1 MTAEKDNKVYTI
13 DQSQVATYQSAG
25 FDIRD
30 DEGNLIEYGAN
41 KAVPYSDYAKLLKEN
56 EELKKQISSSEEK
69 ESEKKEPEEEV
80 AKTARKKAGQ

>member
-30 DEGNLIEYGAN
+30 NEGNLIEYGAN

-56 EELKKQISSSEEK
+56 EELKKQISSEEG
-69 ESEKKEPEEEV
+69 KEPEEEV

>member
-13 DQSQVATYQSAG
+13 DQSQMATYQSAG
-25 FDIRD
+25 FD
-30 DEGNLIEYGAN
+30 EGKLVEYGAN

-56 EELKKQISSSEEK
+56 EELKKQISSEEEK
-69 ESEKKEPEEEV
+69 ESEEAV

>member
-13 DQSQVATYQSAG
+13 DQSQMATYQSAG

-30 DEGNLIEYGAN
+30 DEGKLVEYGAN

-56 EELKKQISSSEEK
+56 EELKKQISSEEEK
-69 ESEKKEPEEEV
+69 ESEEAV